1 MSNRMIKLKFINR
14 IPSAFRNK
22 YTLTIIIFVIWLLL
36 LDSNNLIARY
46 KEMRELH
53 RLKNERE
60 YYLKKIEA
68 DKRMLNELKTDDQN
82 LEKFAREQYRM
93 KKPDEDLYI
102 ILTPQEDRRINRKNN

>member
-1 MSNRMIKLKFINR
+1 MISFKFFNR

-22 YTLTIIIFVIWLLL
+22 YILTIIIFLIWLLL

-46 KEMRELH
+46 KEIRELH
-53 RLKNERE
+53 KLRNERE
-60 YYLKKIEA
+60 YYFKKIEA
-68 DKRMLNELKTDDQN
+68 DKRKLNELKTDDQN

-102 ILTPQEDRRINRKNN
+102 ILTPQEDRRISRKNN